1 MTEDLDDA
9 KSNLNNQETHINRG
23 VELLLRNRRKKPE
36 PPKTFQVKFGK
47 MVSLFRREI
56 VFHLNFYL
64 DIRKKQSLEDEKML
78 AVTLTIGTLVSIMM
92 FFVGGVVGWL
102 AKDHVYQTQPV
113 YTHPE
118 MFDENGNILPDE
130 ILAVRFEN
138 GYDELDEEDDNQKEI
153 RKG

>member
-1 MTEDLDDA
+1 MTEDLGDE
-9 KSNLNNQETHINRG
+9 KSNLNNETTHINRG
-23 VELLLRNRRKKPE
+23 FELLLRNRRRKPE

-64 DIRKKQSLEDEKML
+64 DIRKKQSLEDKKML
-78 AVTLTIGTLVSIMM
+78 AVTLTIGTLVSVMM
-92 FFVGGVVGWL
+92 FFVGGMVGWL
-102 AKDHVYQTQPV
+102 AKEHVYNTQPV

-118 MFDENGNILPDE
+118 MFDENGNVLPDE

-138 GYDELDEEDDNQKEI
+138 DYDDHEEDDA
-153 RKG
+153 